1 MSKQSRNK
9 VKLNKEYKTVGRI
22 PMAAIRK
29 IKEVM
34 PLEENIQTI
43 RANVGN
49 TVKHNHRHIEELEA
63 QLAKLGLTK
72 EDYAEFRDPQ
82 FQRDTC
88 RKQAPFACAC
98 RGAR

>member
-1 MSKQSRNK
+1 MSKQSKNK

-22 PMAAIRK
+22 PIAAVRK

-49 TVKHNHRHIEELEA
+49 TLMKT
-63 QLAKLGLTK
+63 AK
-72 EDYAEFRDPQ
+72 
-82 FQRDTC
+82 
-88 RKQAPFACAC
+88 
-98 RGAR
+98 